1 MLQGL
6 GSSVLWISGVTV
18 VGQISPDVSQG
29 RWLGSFNQ
37 VAAFSSM
44 AGDLVGGYLLFAYGF
59 TVPYLVLTAITMGAF
74 VMVWRFLRDDP
85 GGAPDP
91 DEASGLAAFRSLL
104 GLPMLRALV
113 GFRFAFSFGKM
124 AVIIFLPIY
133 ARTEFGMS
141 AFVIGWILAGG
152 KLAKA
157 LAQGFVGSL
166 TDRWGHRHYFVAAGA
181 LLYGLG
187 TAAIPLAGFAEG
199 LVPVL
204 ELGVFGGTT
213 ELGGAFIALFLAYAL
228 IGVADSIRLP
238 ASMSLFVD
246 EGAEFDSVASAMS
259 LRSISWKIG
268 QVTGPVVV
276 GLTMDAFG
284 VGSGFLLAAAF
295 IAVATAG
302 FVVQS
307 RRAHGGPD
315 APETAPGD

>member
-1 MLQGL
+1 
-6 GSSVLWISGVTV
+6 
-18 VGQISPDVSQG
+18 
-29 RWLGSFNQ
+29 
-37 VAAFSSM
+37 M

-85 GGAPDP
+85 GGQPDP
-91 DEASGLAAFRSLL
+91 EASTGLSAFRSLL
-104 GLPMLRALV
+104 GLPMLRALI

-157 LAQGFVGSL
+157 LAQGIVGSL
-166 TDRWGHRHYFVAAGA
+166 TDRWGHRHYFVATGA

-204 ELGVFGGTT
+204 SLDVFGGTT
-213 ELGGAFIALFLAYAL
+213 ELGGAFLALFLAYGM

-246 EGAEFDSVASAMS
+246 EGEEFDSVASAMS

-276 GLTMDAFG
+276 GLAIDAFG
-284 VGSGFLLAAAF
+284 VESGFLLAALV

-307 RRAHGGPD
+307 RRAHHDTD
-315 APETAPGD
+315 AAGRAPGD